1 MPERRNPNS
10 AKRQKDLPPL
20 FPLWKR
26 HVFQRTEKAVA
37 NGAGIRYTINCK
49 NRALSAT
56 GGDIMLKLEIKFDDT
71 RMWEERKY
79 APEAIYAAVDK
90 AFAKYHFPKETLS
103 DGTVCYC
110 GTGMARDYGTFGRII
125 TTLKDKEWFMDYLVK
140 WLWYN
145 SDDGENETDFTVED
159 VLYHYT
165 HRESAA

>member
-1 MPERRNPNS
+1 
-10 AKRQKDLPPL
+10 
-20 FPLWKR
+20 
-26 HVFQRTEKAVA
+26 
-37 NGAGIRYTINCK
+37 
-49 NRALSAT
+49 
-56 GGDIMLKLEIKFDDT
+56 MLKLEIKFGDAKIQAN
-71 RMWEERKY
+71 RKY
-79 APEAIYAAVDK
+79 APETIYAAVDR
-90 AFAKYHFPKETLS
+90 AFAKYHFPKQTLP

-125 TTLKDKEWFMDYLVK
+125 TTLKDKEWFMAYLVK

>member
-1 MPERRNPNS
+1 
-10 AKRQKDLPPL
+10 
-20 FPLWKR
+20 
-26 HVFQRTEKAVA
+26 
-37 NGAGIRYTINCK
+37 
-49 NRALSAT
+49 
-56 GGDIMLKLEIKFDDT
+56 MLKLEIKFDDT
-71 RMWEERKY
+71 RMREDRKY

-90 AFAKYHFPKETLS
+90 AFAKYQFPKETLS
-103 DGTVCYC
+103 DGTVCYR

-125 TTLKDKEWFMDYLVK
+125 TTLKDKEWFMNYLVK